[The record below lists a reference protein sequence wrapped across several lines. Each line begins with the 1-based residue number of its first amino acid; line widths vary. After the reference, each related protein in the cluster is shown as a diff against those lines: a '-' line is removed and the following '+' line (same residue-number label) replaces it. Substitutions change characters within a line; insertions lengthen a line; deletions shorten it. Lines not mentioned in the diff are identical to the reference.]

1 MAQHGRLFLFFIY
14 QALCS
19 VFNWNMALWG
29 GLWTSLCSF
38 SKVLT
43 KSTGLTGI
51 CLSKK
56 NGKSAAWSLVRQ
68 RGFIIFLSTVVIVTL
83 METRSQNLRIDAT
96 IEPGSA
102 PLCENES
109 HFDGERQGLSDA
121 LSQTKAFT
129 GNPGANSMNSVC
141 VVTRSRDDVQCR
153 RR

>member
-1 MAQHGRLFLFFIY
+1 
-14 QALCS
+14 
-19 VFNWNMALWG
+19 
-29 GLWTSLCSF
+29 
-38 SKVLT
+38 
-43 KSTGLTGI
+43 
-51 CLSKK
+51 
-56 NGKSAAWSLVRQ
+56 
-68 RGFIIFLSTVVIVTL
+68 